1 MVRAFPRVDHQYIY
15 KILVGKIISKR
26 SFNSHIIKVAF
37 SKSWHKKMDFSV
49 TQKWNNIF
57 LFSVNEVDVHLVL
70 ENQSWSITN
79 NLIPIRDWPLD
90 VPLEELDFSSTLIW
104 VQVHRLSPNQLN
116 AENAKIIG
124 NFMGQFLNEDL
135 SQDGYISFPHFLRI
149 RICMDLNKPFL
160 TGLMIAAIG
169 KDNVNTDSLFR
180 IYLSSLITCRSFH
193 LL

>member
-1 MVRAFPRVDHQYIY
+1 M
-15 KILVGKIISKR
+15 
-26 SFNSHIIKVAF
+26 
-37 SKSWHKKMDFSV
+37 
-49 TQKWNNIF
+49 
-57 LFSVNEVDVHLVL
+57 
-70 ENQSWSITN
+70 
-79 NLIPIRDWPLD
+79 
-90 VPLEELDFSSTLIW
+90 
-104 VQVHRLSPNQLN
+104 QVHRLSPNQLN

>member
-1 MVRAFPRVDHQYIY
+1 MQW
-15 KILVGKIISKR
+15 KI
-26 SFNSHIIKVAF
+26 AF